1 MNNNDTELNA
11 ELIRKAG
18 KRILEIC
25 KADESFLDTII
36 DKKLSELCGKPIID
50 TITLLCICVY
60 YGMREGESI
69 DDFLARRIENECE
82 LNELRRSLYRWNE
95 KRN

>member
-11 ELIRKAG
+11 EQIRYAG

-36 DKKLSELCGKPIID
+36 DKKLSALCGKPIID

-60 YGMREGESI
+60 YGMSEDESMEE
-69 DDFLARRIENECE
+69 FLSRRIGDEDKM
-82 LNELRRSLYRWNE
+82 NELRELLNV
-95 KRN
+95 